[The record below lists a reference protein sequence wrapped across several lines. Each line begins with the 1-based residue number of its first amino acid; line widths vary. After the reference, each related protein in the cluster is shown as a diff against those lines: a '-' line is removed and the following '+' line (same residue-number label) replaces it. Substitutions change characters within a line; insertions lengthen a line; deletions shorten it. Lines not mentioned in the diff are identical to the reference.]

1 MNQAP
6 ICGFF
11 GRRGVGKTTLARA
24 IARHQAR
31 IVVWDALGNEYGPL
45 SHRVET
51 GNPDDL
57 AHYLDWARGQRF
69 AAVRY
74 CPHSGGDRELR
85 EEFECVC
92 RALWRYENFVFV
104 VEEVAGLCDPSN
116 LPPEF
121 GRIVRQGR
129 HRRIGLLWTTQR
141 LNEVSRTLTGLTDV
155 WAGFNLAEPAD
166 LLALAQRA
174 SQEYADR
181 VERLPRY
188 AWLGWDVDT
197 REIFEGRDR
206 LLSLWGAPHVW
217 RSPGKA
223 GDLSQALDML
233 GNAHAA
239 GTGTRG
245 TGT

>member
-1 MNQAP
+1 MEAGMNQAP
-6 ICGFF
+6 ICGLF

-31 IVVWDALGNEYGPL
+31 IIVWDALGYEYGPL
-45 SHRVET
+45 AHRVET

-57 AHYLDWARGQRF
+57 TRYLNWARSQPF

-74 CPHSGGDRELR
+74 CPHAGGDRELR
-85 EEFECVC
+85 AEFENVC
-92 RALWRYENFVFV
+92 RLIWRYENFVFV
-104 VEEVAGLCDPSN
+104 VEEVAALCDPSN

-141 LNEVSRTLTGLTDV
+141 LNEVSRTLTGLTDA

-166 LLALAQRA
+166 LLALAQRCGRG
-174 SQEYADR
+174 YA
-181 VERLPRY
+181 ERIEKLPRY
-188 AWLGWDVDT
+188 EWLGFDVDT
-197 REIFEGRDR
+197 REIFEDRDR
-206 LLSLWGAPHVW
+206 LLALWGAPATW
-217 RSPGKA
+217 RFPGA
-223 GDLSQALDML
+223 PA
-233 GNAHAA
+233 NAAIAHAA

-245 TGT
+245 RGT